1 MYCQDNATKLK
12 NDFFLCRKK
21 YTKIKEQPQ
30 ICIFFYSLTPTPGS
44 FFWPWPN
51 IWGLDLLF
59 PVLTIKVFHRDMFYS
74 SRIQTV
80 RSDTVSI
87 WIRPR
92 RVKALHPTR
101 STEGVLRL
109 VCIKRVC
116 GQIVF
121 ALYESEL
128 WFRNN
133 EVLVLLFVTNGTIA
147 VVHNKPFW
155 RQNFKSDGIAMAAAS
170 VECVWCCHGS

>member
-1 MYCQDNATKLK
+1 MKSNLKVCISFKNVTFFYLYTGICILK
-12 NDFFLCRKK
+12 N
-21 YTKIKEQPQ
+21 
-30 ICIFFYSLTPTPGS
+30 
-44 FFWPWPN
+44 
-51 IWGLDLLF
+51 
-59 PVLTIKVFHRDMFYS
+59 
-74 SRIQTV
+74 TV
-80 RSDTVSI
+80 RTHSFSRPKTVVI
-87 WIRPR
+87 LPR

-155 RQNFKSDGIAMAAAS
+155 RQNFKSDGVAMAAAS
-170 VECVWCCHGS
+170 VECVWCCHGSCWNEKYLLF